1 MGIVDIILMFF
12 IYAVLGW
19 FVEVI
24 YRALNNGSFI
34 NPGFLNGP
42 WCPIYGFGVIGVIT
56 LLEPF
61 RNNPLTLFIGAVV
74 VTTLIELVT
83 GFLLEQ
89 LFYKKWWD
97 YSNRPFNIGGYI
109 CLLFS
114 IGWGLASMLVV
125 EFIHPQVLNL
135 MDITPNILA
144 IVLII
149 VLMVLLIVDLAVTVN
164 TIFKLNRKLEYLAE
178 LTDLIRNTS
187 NEMGGTVANGVFH
200 LSDLKE
206 GLENRIEIRRQ
217 SFYKSL
223 DKHLFLKFEEILRKM
238 RTQDWP
244 EKETQL
250 EELKEARQE
259 LLEIGLS
266 GEHRL
271 IRAFPRL
278 DAKEHQESLRTLKAL
293 YNLRQQKRKKR
304 KQGNLNGKVD
314 E

>member
-1 MGIVDIILMFF
+1 MADIILMFF

-61 RNNPLTLFIGAVV
+61 RYNPLILFVGAVV
-74 VTTLIELVT
+74 LTTLLELVT

-89 LFYKKWWD
+89 LFHKRWWD

-114 IGWGLASMLVV
+114 IKWGLASILVV

-135 MDITPNILA
+135 MAVPPKSVVIIL
-144 IVLII
+144 IVVLTLLLII
-149 VLMVLLIVDLAVTVN
+149 DLVVTVN
-164 TIFKLNRKLEYLAE
+164 TIFKLNRKLKYLEE
-178 LTDLIRNTS
+178 LTVLIRRTS
-187 NEMGGTVANGVFH
+187 NELGGTVANSLFH

-206 GLENRIEIRRQ
+206 DLENRIEIRRQ
-217 SFYKSL
+217 SFSMSL
-223 DKHLFLKFEEILRKM
+223 NKHQFIEFEKILKKI

-250 EELKEARQE
+250 EELKEVRQK
-259 LLEIGLS
+259 LLKTSLP
-266 GEHRL
+266 GEYRL
-271 IRAFPRL
+271 IRAFPKL

-293 YNLRQQKRKKR
+293 YSHRQEERRKKKQVKSNR
-304 KQGNLNGKVD
+304 KAKK
-314 E
+314 